1 MKLFLTKPLQAT
13 MAKTAPKTRRRIPAK
28 VESKKNIWQ
37 KEPTKDG
44 DEAEALGK
52 VNVGPK
58 GKGSD
63 DEDGDA
69 SDAGGDEDR
78 LDGVGDA
85 DDADEDAVEAG
96 NHSDQD
102 DVEWIPPAHLS
113 IT

>member
-1 MKLFLTKPLQAT
+1 

-28 VESKKNIWQ
+28 VESKKHIWQ
-37 KEPTKDG
+37 KEPTKDS

-58 GKGSD
+58 GESSD

-85 DDADEDAVEAG
+85 DDADEDTVEPG

>member
-1 MKLFLTKPLQAT
+1 M
-13 MAKTAPKTRRRIPAK
+13 R
-28 VESKKNIWQ
+28 VESKKAHLQ

-63 DEDGDA
+63 DKDGDA